1 MFFPQFPSC
10 RTHPIARVS
19 LINSGDLRPMNRKKG
34 VFVRLCIVAAS
45 ISTLLG
51 GLLPGLAE
59 VRNVVDELYRI

>member
-10 RTHPIARVS
+10 RTHPIVKVS
-19 LINSGDLRPMNRKKG
+19 FINSGDLRPMNRKKG

-51 GLLPGLAE
+51 GLLPGWAE
-59 VRNVVDELYRI
+59 VRNVADELYEI